1 MLFHSWLFLQQGW
14 SCCAVSLLFSLF
26 LGLSFCVRESA
37 FSALAVF
44 LCFVSCCGCFPVRSS
59 GESALPLAHGWRLL
73 EESTEKCKGRTG
85 FDPGQLGRGH
95 GKERSSGSILDSMSR

>member
-1 MLFHSWLFLQQGW
+1 M
-14 SCCAVSLLFSLF
+14 
-26 LGLSFCVRESA
+26 
-37 FSALAVF
+37 
-44 LCFVSCCGCFPVRSS
+44 RSS

-95 GKERSSGSILDSMSR
+95 GKERSSGSILDSMGR